1 MEDFN
6 VLDDTQEVVVEPQ
19 EPEADTSEVTEAGE
33 TQVETE
39 TVVEETQPRQSAEEN
54 AKFAA
59 ARRQAEAEAR
69 EIKAQNDRLMQ
80 ALNAYGYQ
88 GSPSE
93 IADMLLAQT
102 QGITVEQARA
112 EREAKEAENAKYT
125 QLQSQLE
132 YSNGLA
138 KKYLMEQD
146 LRTIQAV
153 YPEAKMEDLE
163 GQFMA
168 AINVTQ
174 DPLLAYATI
183 QQLKEKTVKPTPP
196 NIGAVNSSSSKEKD
210 FYTSAELDKLT
221 SKELDD
227 PKIFKTAMKSLA
239 KLGR

>member
-6 VLDDTQEVVVEPQ
+6 VLNDTQETVVESQ
-19 EPEADTSEVTEAGE
+19 ETEATTSEVTETEE
-33 TQVETE
+33 TQVETAP
-39 TVVEETQPRQSAEEN
+39 VVEEAQPRQSAEEN
-54 AKFAA
+54 ARFAA
-59 ARRQAEAEAR
+59 ARRQAEAEA
-69 EIKAQNDRLMQ
+69 EALKAQNDRLMQ
-80 ALNAYGYQ
+80 ALGQYGYQ
-88 GSPSE
+88 GDPDT
-93 IADMLLAQT
+93 IADALFAQS
-102 QGITVEQARA
+102 QGISVEEATAQRQAA
-112 EREAKEAENAKYT
+112 EAENAKYT

-138 KKYLMEQD
+138 KKYLLEQD
-146 LRTIQAV
+146 LRKIQAV

-210 FYTSAELDKLT
+210 FYTPDEVDKLT
-221 SKELDD
+221 SKDYD
-227 PKIFKTAMKSLA
+227 NPKIMERVRASMLKWK
-239 KLGR
+239 